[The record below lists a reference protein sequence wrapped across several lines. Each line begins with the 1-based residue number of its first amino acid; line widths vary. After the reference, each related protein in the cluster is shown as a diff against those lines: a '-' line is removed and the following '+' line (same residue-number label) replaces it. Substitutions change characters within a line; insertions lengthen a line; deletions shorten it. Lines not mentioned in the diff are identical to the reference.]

1 MFTQLNQRTLQSIF
15 GRLVMFSLGFK
26 AMDPLLSATPARF
39 LAANM
44 AADPIVHGLCQAQS
58 LIRESDLRFDRLNLK
73 L

>member
-1 MFTQLNQRTLQSIF
+1 
-15 GRLVMFSLGFK
+15 MFSMGFK
-26 AMDPLLSATPARF
+26 VMDPLLSATPARF

-44 AADPIVHGLCQAQS
+44 AADPIVHGLCEAQS